1 LIIQRYLIREV
12 WQASLAVLIVLVI
25 IFTSHRF
32 VRYLGDVAAG
42 VLPPDVIT
50 TLVALK
56 VVNFLPW
63 IVPLALYLGTLIA
76 LGRWHRDGE
85 TIALAS
91 VGVSPQYLGRVVT
104 ALGLFTAFGVALLA
118 FYVAPWAAG
127 EGYDIKVRAERLAD
141 FSAIAS
147 GRFVE
152 SKTGD
157 WVFYAERYLEK
168 QKRLFNV
175 FVQARQDKGIDV
187 FAAERAVLRTDPET
201 GDKLVTMYNGYRYF
215 GAPGQED
222 FRILKYAEQTV
233 RLRSLETEPVFHKR
247 DATPTAALL
256 DATEARDIA
265 ELQWR
270 ISMPLSS
277 VLLALMAASLSATA
291 GRQRRFTN
299 VTVAVLIYI
308 MYSNLL
314 GVARTWLQR
323 GDVPPLVGM
332 WWVHLMLLALAVAL
346 AFSKGALR
354 RLSARAATE
363 EDRPA

>member
-1 LIIQRYLIREV
+1 LIIHRYLIHEV
-12 WQASLAVLIVLVI
+12 WQAFLAVLVVLVL

-63 IVPLALYLGTLIA
+63 IIPLAFYLGTLIA

-91 VGVSPQYLGRVVT
+91 VGVGPGYLVRAVG
-104 ALGLFTAFGVALLA
+104 ALGLLTAFAVALLA

-152 SKTGD
+152 SATGD

-168 QKRLFNV
+168 EKKLFNV
-175 FVQARQDKGIDV
+175 FVQARQDKGLDV
-187 FAAERAVLRTDPET
+187 FAAERAVLGTDPET
-201 GDKLVTMYNGYRYF
+201 GDKLVTMYNGYRYL
-215 GAPGQED
+215 GAPGQQD
-222 FRILKYAEQTV
+222 FRILKYAQQTV
-233 RLRSLETEPVFHKR
+233 RLRSMETEPVFPKR

-256 DATEARDIA
+256 DATEPRDIA

-270 ISMPLSS
+270 VSMPLSS
-277 VLLALMAASLSATA
+277 VLLTLMAFSLSATVA
-291 GRQRRFTN
+291 RQGRFTN
-299 VTVAVLIYI
+299 VTAAVLIYI

-323 GDVPPLVGM
+323 GDVPPVVGM
-332 WWVHLMLLALAVAL
+332 WWVHLLLLVLVVAL
-346 AFSKGALR
+346 AFWKGALR
-354 RLSARAATE
+354 RVASRAEA
-363 EDRPA
+363 AG